1 MNISAA
7 EKQKIVNSV
16 EGWLRECVLGLS
28 LCPYARVPFERGAV
42 RIAVT
47 VADDL
52 ATTLDEE
59 IKRLQDSAGSV
70 ETTLVIIA
78 QGLQHFLDFNDCTGD
93 IEQMLQ
99 QSGLDDEFQL
109 AAFHPA
115 YLFAGEAADD
125 ASHYTNRAP
134 YPVVQLLRVESVSK
148 AVQQG
153 DTLAVPER
161 NMETLRAL
169 DRSRLQMLFP
179 WVK

>member
-7 EKQKIVNSV
+7 EKQKIVKSV

-28 LCPYARVPFERGAV
+28 LCPYARVPFERDAV

-47 VADDL
+47 AADDL
-52 ATTLDEE
+52 TNTLDQE
-59 IKRLQDSAGSV
+59 IEHLQDSAGSV
-70 ETTLVIIA
+70 ETTLVVIA
-78 QGLQHFLDFNDCTGD
+78 QGLRHFLDFNDCTGD

-99 QSGLDDEFQL
+99 RSGLDGEFQL

-115 YLFAGEAADD
+115 YLFAGEAAED

-134 YPVVQLLRVESVSK
+134 YPVVQLLRVESVSR

-153 DTLAVPER
+153 DTLAVPQR
-161 NMETLRAL
+161 NMETLRSL
-169 DRSRLQMLFP
+169 DRSRLQKLFP
-179 WVK
+179 WVE